1 MFEGLSMHNPVDAVS
16 EIATP
21 PGSVDY
27 FDVLIVG
34 AGLSGIGAAAHLQD
48 QLPGKTYAIL
58 ESRQALGGTW
68 DLFRYPGVRSD
79 SDMYT
84 LGYAFKPWTGSKSI
98 ADGASIKS
106 YIAEVA
112 VERGI
117 DRHIKYG
124 HRAVRAQWS
133 SQEAAWTVV
142 VEREGQGQILI
153 RCNFLLMCAGY
164 YSYAEGYRPRFAGE
178 ENFTGQLVHPQ
189 FWPENLDYR
198 GKKIVVIGSGATAV
212 TLLPELART
221 AAHVVMLQRSPTYI
235 VSRPSVD
242 RLAGWLQGK
251 FSAKTA
257 YRVTRLKNVLYNQ
270 IVYSM
275 ARKSPTIVKRLI
287 AKGLREGL
295 GPTYDIKR
303 HFTPTYNPWDQR
315 LCAVPDADLFK
326 AIRSGRASVATG
338 TIESFTA
345 TGIRLTCGAELD
357 ADLVITATGLKVNL
371 LGDVMFFVD
380 GVQIDMSK
388 SMNYKSCLFSGVPN
402 LASIFGYTNA
412 SWTLKSDLTSAYL
425 CRLLKRMDEN
435 RTPIVTARRD
445 ASMTEEPFID
455 LNSGFVVRS
464 SSLLPKQG
472 SKHPWK
478 RYQNYLLDL
487 MTFRFGRL
495 SDGTLEFRK
504 RPATVHS
511 GVDGHVFGGCNT
523 QPREGHDQVV

>member
-1 MFEGLSMHNPVDAVS
+1 MQSPVEAAN
-16 EIATP
+16 EIAAP

-48 QLPGKTYAIL
+48 RLPGKTYSIL
-58 ESRQALGGTW
+58 ESRRTLGGTW

-84 LGYAFKPWTGSKSI
+84 LGYAFKPWTGSQSI
-98 ADGASIKS
+98 VDGASIRS

-112 VERGI
+112 GERGI
-117 DRHIKYG
+117 DRHIRYG
-124 HRAVRAQWS
+124 HRVVRAQWS
-133 SQEAAWTVV
+133 SRDAAWTVIV
-142 VEREGQGQILI
+142 DREGQGQILI

-164 YSYAEGYRPRFAGE
+164 YSYAEGHRPRFAGE
-178 ENFTGQLVHPQ
+178 ENFTGEFVHPQ

-198 GKKIVVIGSGATAV
+198 GKRIVVIGSGATAV

-242 RLAGWLQGK
+242 RLAQWLQSK
-251 FSAKTA
+251 FSATIA
-257 YRVTRLKNVLYNQ
+257 YRLTRFKNVLYNQ
-270 IVYSM
+270 LVYSL
-275 ARKSPTIVKRLI
+275 ARKSPEIVKRLI

-295 GPTYDIKR
+295 GSTYDIKT
-303 HFTPTYNPWDQR
+303 HFTPSYNPWDQR

-326 AIRSGRASVATG
+326 AIKSGRASVATG
-338 TIESFTA
+338 SIESFTA
-345 TGIRLTCGAELD
+345 TGIRLASGTELQ

-371 LGDVMFFVD
+371 LGDVIFWVD
-380 GVQIDMSK
+380 GVQIDLSK

-435 RTPIVTARRD
+435 GTPIVKAARD
-445 ASMTEEPFID
+445 PSMTEEPFID
-455 LNSGFVVRS
+455 LKSGFVRRAS
-464 SSLLPKQG
+464 GLLPKQG

-487 MTFRFGRL
+487 MTFQFGRL

-504 RPATVHS
+504 RLATVHS

>member
-1 MFEGLSMHNPVDAVS
+1 MQSQVEAAS
-16 EIATP
+16 EIAAP
-21 PGSVDY
+21 PASVDY

-48 QLPGKTYAIL
+48 RLPGKTYAIL

-117 DRHIKYG
+117 DRHIRYC

-133 SQEAAWTVV
+133 SQDAAWSVI
-142 VEREGQGQILI
+142 VEREQGQILI

-164 YSYAEGYRPRFAGE
+164 YSYAEGHRPRFAGE
-178 ENFTGQLVHPQ
+178 ENFTGQFVHPQ

-198 GKKIVVIGSGATAV
+198 GKHIVVIGSGATAV

-242 RLAGWLQGK
+242 RFAQWFKRK
-251 FSAKTA
+251 FSAQTA
-257 YRVTRLKNVLYNQ
+257 YRLTRFKNVLYNQ
-270 IVYSM
+270 IVYSL

-303 HFTPTYNPWDQR
+303 HFTPSYNPWDQR

-326 AIRSGRASVATG
+326 AIRSGQASVATG

-345 TGIRLTCGAELD
+345 TGIRLVSGTELD

-371 LGDVMFFVD
+371 LGDVIFVVD
-380 GVQIDMSK
+380 GAQIDMSK
-388 SMNYKSCLFSGVPN
+388 SMNYKSCMFSGVPN

-435 RTPIVTARRD
+435 GTPIVTARRD

-455 LNSGFVVRS
+455 LKSGFVERS
-464 SSLLPKQG
+464 SGLLPKQG

-495 SDGTLEFRK
+495 NDGTLQFRS
-504 RPATVHS
+504 RAAIVAHT
-511 GVDGHVFGGCNT
+511 GVDGRAFGGCKT